1 MTRTLIKVA
10 IGLVA
15 AASVSTIAVAQD
27 MGSVTVKASRI
38 VSEKSVGKTSSGIP
52 IVDIS
57 LSYGVSAKDL
67 DLASHAG
74 AMELEKRV
82 NDAALEA
89 CKELNRQYPESKPS
103 DRECAKNAVDNAMV
117 RVHELEAAAAKKPA
131 K

>member
-1 MTRTLIKVA
+1 MQSP
-10 IGLVA
+10 G
-15 AASVSTIAVAQD
+15 

-38 VSEKSVGKTSSGIP
+38 ISEKSVGKTSIGIP

-89 CKELNRQYPESKPS
+89 CKELNPPVSGIKAERSGMRQ
-103 DRECAKNAVDNAMV
+103 ECGGQC
-117 RVHELEAAAAKKPA
+117 HG
-131 K
+131 